1 MMIIVFTLTV
11 LGMYLLFIS
20 SEKYRSPKS
29 TGYFKTLAQKSH
41 SLLRISACLLFVLS
55 GFILIRKNG
64 LSIGF
69 VSWWIFA
76 SPLTFA
82 LILLINPLK
91 PSK

>member
-1 MMIIVFTLTV
+1 MMIIVFILTV

-29 TGYFKTLAQKSH
+29 TGYFKSLAQKSL
-41 SLLRISACLLFVLS
+41 SLLRISAYLLFVLS
-55 GFILIRKNG
+55 GFILIKKNG

-76 SPLTFA
+76 TPLTFA

>member
-29 TGYFKTLAQKSH
+29 TGYFKSLAQKSH
-41 SLLRISACLLFVLS
+41 SLLRISAYLLFVLS
-55 GFILIRKNG
+55 GFILIKKNG

-76 SPLTFA
+76 TPLTFA

>member
-1 MMIIVFTLTV
+1 MIFVFTLTV

-29 TGYFKTLAQKSH
+29 IGYFKTLAPKSH

-55 GFILIRKNG
+55 GFILIKKNG

-76 SPLTFA
+76 TPLTFA